1 MQTPNLEDHLLQRA
15 LGDSEQTLTIS
26 ELKFPYLRHGCRH
39 VLLET
44 KHREQDGG
52 GGDRRGGLRDSIY
65 GLLFLTSQRFLVV
78 FKVRPSPASSLR
90 RETKH
95 LMRKEA
101 YIQEH
106 FRLLL
111 KGTGAL
117 TTMQRKAWEGQGQG

>member
-1 MQTPNLEDHLLQRA
+1 MQTPNLEDHLLLRA

-26 ELKFPYLRHGCRH
+26 ELKFPYLRHGGG
-39 VLLET
+39 ET
-44 KHREQDGG
+44 GWTTTMD
-52 GGDRRGGLRDSIY
+52 DSIY
-65 GLLFLTSQRFLVV
+65 GLLFLPSQRFLVV
-78 FKVRPSPASSLR
+78 FRVRPSPASSLR
-90 RETKH
+90 RETKP

-117 TTMQRKAWEGQGQG
+117 ATMQRKAWEEQGQG

>member
-44 KHREQDGG
+44 KHREQGG
-52 GGDRRGGLRDSIY
+52 GGEGWEGGRDGRGGLRDSIY

-101 YIQEH
+101 YIKNISDC
-106 FRLLL
+106 F
-111 KGTGAL
+111 
-117 TTMQRKAWEGQGQG
+117 

>member
-1 MQTPNLEDHLLQRA
+1 MQIPNLEDHLLQTA

-44 KHREQDGG
+44 KHREQGE
-52 GGDRRGGLRDSIY
+52 GGLRDSIY

-78 FKVRPSPASSLR
+78 FKVRPSPTSSLR